1 MLALP
6 KAALPLDE
14 DGLSSVCE
22 RLGVGAVEVWTVV
35 SVETKAVGFLPDR
48 RPIILF
54 ERHVFSR
61 KTSGRF
67 DALYPNLSFPAP
79 GGYLGGHREYERLE
93 KALNLDRQAAL
104 ESTSWGLGQIMG
116 FNAHLAGFADVEDMV
131 AKMAESENHQ
141 LMGWANFL
149 INQKLD
155 RFLRRHNWRS
165 FAKGYN
171 GPEYAKNLYDQ
182 RLASFYR
189 KYSLGPLPDLKV
201 RAAQLYLTYLGL
213 APGAID
219 GLLGRFTRAALREFQ
234 KRCGLAITEAVDEKV
249 LLALRQEVER
259 RAD

>member
-79 GGYLGGHREYERLE
+79 GRVF
-93 KALNLDRQAAL
+93 AAI
-104 ESTSWGLGQIMG
+104 ST
-116 FNAHLAGFADVEDMV
+116 
-131 AKMAESENHQ
+131 
-141 LMGWANFL
+141 
-149 INQKLD
+149 
-155 RFLRRHNWRS
+155 
-165 FAKGYN
+165 
-171 GPEYAKNLYDQ
+171 P
-182 RLASFYR
+182 
-189 KYSLGPLPDLKV
+189 
-201 RAAQLYLTYLGL
+201 
-213 APGAID
+213 
-219 GLLGRFTRAALREFQ
+219 
-234 KRCGLAITEAVDEKV
+234 
-249 LLALRQEVER
+249 
-259 RAD
+259 